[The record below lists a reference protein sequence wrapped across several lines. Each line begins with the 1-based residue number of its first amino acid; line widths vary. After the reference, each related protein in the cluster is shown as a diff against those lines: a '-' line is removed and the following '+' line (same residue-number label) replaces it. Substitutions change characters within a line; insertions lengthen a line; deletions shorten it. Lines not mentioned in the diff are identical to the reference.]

1 MFKYYFFDLDGTL
14 SDPGIGITN
23 AVMHA
28 LKAYG
33 ITVDDRST
41 LYPFIGPPLK
51 ESFMKYYDFSEDKAM
66 EAIAHYREYFSTKG
80 IFENDMYDKIPE
92 ILSELKKRGLSLVLA
107 TSKPDEFSV
116 RILKH
121 FGIFE
126 YFDFVAAS
134 TMDEKRTSKAEV
146 IAYAL
151 ESLNITDKS
160 EVLMIGDREHD
171 IKGAKANGLKSAGV
185 LYGYGDFDEL
195 TKAGADYIVETPK
208 KLLEL
213 PI

>member
-23 AVMHA
+23 AVIHA

-33 ITVDDRST
+33 ITVDDRSS

-51 ESFMKYYDFSEDKAM
+51 ESFMKYFDFSEDKAM
-66 EAIAHYREYFSTKG
+66 EAITHYREYFSTKG

-185 LYGYGDFDEL
+185 LYGYGDLDEL

-213 PI
+213 P

>member
-28 LKAYG
+28 LKAYD

-51 ESFMKYYDFSEDKAM
+51 DSFMKYFDFSENKAM
-66 EAIAHYREYFSTKG
+66 EAITLYREYFSTKG
-80 IFENDMYDKIPE
+80 IFENDMYDEIPE

-171 IKGAKANGLKSAGV
+171 INGAKANGLKSAGV

>member
-28 LKAYG
+28 LKAYD

-51 ESFMKYYDFSEDKAM
+51 DSFMKYFDFSENKAM
-66 EAIAHYREYFSTKG
+66 EAITHYREYFSTKG
-80 IFENDMYDKIPE
+80 IFENDMYDEIPE

-116 RILKH
+116 RVLKH

-171 IKGAKANGLKSAGV
+171 INGAKANGLKSAGV

>member
-1 MFKYYFFDLDGTL
+1 MFKYYFFYLDGTL
-14 SDPGIGITN
+14 TDPGIGITN

-33 ITVDDRST
+33 ITVEERSS
-41 LYPFIGPPLK
+41 LYTFIGPPLK
-51 ESFMKYYDFSEDKAM
+51 DSFMKYFDFSEEQAS
-66 EAIAHYREYFSTKG
+66 EAIVHYREYFSTKG
-80 IFENDMYDKIPE
+80 LYENEMYEGIPKILE
-92 ILSELKKRGLSLVLA
+92 ELKAGGLHLVLA
-107 TSKPDEFSV
+107 TSKPDEFSI

-121 FGIFE
+121 FGIFD
-126 YFDFVAAS
+126 YFEFIAAS

-171 IKGAKANGLKSAGV
+171 IIGAKMNGLKSAGV
-185 LYGYGDFDEL
+185 LYGYGNLREL
-195 TKAGADYIVETPK
+195 EAAGADYIVKSPK
-208 KLLEL
+208 DLLS
-213 PI
+213 IG